1 MLGLNDTVAIKTR
14 THTSDGRGGVT
25 TALTSKIAS
34 LVSSLQPVRR
44 EELRMEMQGQT
55 VTEPYLLSYE
65 NITSGPVVE
74 PGDIVV
80 HQNGTFLVLVVGTIS
95 GKGTHTEAILR
106 KVTGDAITA

>member
-14 THTSDGRGGVT
+14 THTTDGRGGVT
-25 TALTSKIAS
+25 TVLAEKIAS
-34 LVSSLQPVRR
+34 LTCSLQPVRR

-55 VTEPYLLSYE
+55 VTEPYMLLYE
-65 NITSGPVVE
+65 NITTGTTVD

-80 HQNGTFLVLVVGTIS
+80 HQNGTFLVLLVGTIS

-106 KVTGDAITA
+106 KITGDAIVA